1 MDREREVA
9 AIRARLARL
18 GKANTLDSFVFF
30 G

>member
-1 MDREREVA
+1 MDSEREVA

-18 GKANTLDSFVFF
+18 DKANTLDSFVFF